1 MCAAVLCRFRI
12 FAACTGALALA
23 LLCTPAGVAGA
34 ERPHGD
40 VRLCT
45 HVDPPGAPEG
55 LAVAPDGTI
64 YAGTDNAESNGDPKA
79 PSKVFAYSTDCKL
92 LRSYQITGQD
102 LQHSH
107 ALTGMAMDAE
117 GRLYILDIAPPRVL
131 RLDPR
136 TGRQEVY
143 ATLRDVPPCGTGNE
157 TQCSPGTQDFPPIP
171 DFAAFAPDGSLYI
184 TDALQGLLWRVP
196 KGGGAARVWFK
207 DPRIDPDNGPPS
219 YGPTGIALM
228 PDGQTLIFAILNQP
242 ISCACGVTKG
252 RIWTVPIE
260 PGARPGKLASFWEAG
275 QTDAPVGVA
284 FGRSGKL
291 YVALAGGNQIV
302 VLSTQGH
309 ELERFPS
316 TVDNAML
323 TPPMDA
329 PAGVAFEGKRLIVS
343 NTSIILNNPSSWAL
357 LDAFVGELGFPIV
370 RPSIGRRG
378 PDQGPGHSHTSAP
391 STGSGP
397 APATRARIQLSV
409 NPARARSGQLTR
421 FKFLA
426 AAVLRGR
433 LRRVN
438 GARIRFA
445 GQEATTSRSGRAAII
460 TRLTRNGRYHATARK
475 AGFRKGRATIE
486 VERG

>member
-1 MCAAVLCRFRI
+1 V
-12 FAACTGALALA
+12 
-23 LLCTPAGVAGA
+23 
-34 ERPHGD
+34 
-40 VRLCT
+40 
-45 HVDPPGAPEG
+45 
-55 LAVAPDGTI
+55 AVAPDGTI
-64 YAGTDNAESNGDPKA
+64 YAGTDNADTNGDPKA

-107 ALTGMAMDAE
+107 ALTGMVMDAE

-143 ATLRDVPPCGTGNE
+143 ATLRDVPPCGTGSE

-207 DPRIDPDNGPPS
+207 DPRIDPDHGPPS

-228 PDGQTLIFAILNQP
+228 PDGQTLIFSILNQP
-242 ISCACGVTKG
+242 VSCACGVTKG
-252 RIWTVPIE
+252 RVWTVPIE
-260 PGARPGKLASFWEAG
+260 PGARPGKLTSFWDAG
-275 QTDAPVGVA
+275 QLDAPVGVA

-316 TVDNAML
+316 TVDNAL
-323 TPPMDA
+323 LEVPMDA
-329 PAGVAFEGKRLIVS
+329 PAGVAFEGKGLIVS
-343 NTSIILNNPSSWAL
+343 NTSIIVNNPSSWAL
-357 LDAFVGELGFPIV
+357 LDAFIGEPGLPIV
-370 RPSIGRRG
+370 RPRIDPDRG
-378 PDQGPGHSHTSAP
+378 PDHSHGGSA
-391 STGSGP
+391 TGSAGGS
-397 APATRARIQLSV
+397 APATQARIQLSV

-426 AAVLRGR
+426 AAVRRGR

-445 GQEATTSRSGRAAII
+445 GQEATTSRSGRATIVA
-460 TRLTRNGRYHATARK
+460 RLTRNGRYHASARK
-475 AGFRKGRATIE
+475 AGFRRGRATIE
-486 VERG
+486 VGR